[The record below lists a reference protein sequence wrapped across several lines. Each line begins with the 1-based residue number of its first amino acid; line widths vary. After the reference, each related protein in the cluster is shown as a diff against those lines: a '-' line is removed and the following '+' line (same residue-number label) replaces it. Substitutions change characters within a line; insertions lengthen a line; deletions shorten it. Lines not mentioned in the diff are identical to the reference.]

1 MIVSAKQ
8 FSYEADIYSLGFVIY
23 FIIYETI
30 PLSKNS
36 EIILPEFSKI
46 NELYEQCT
54 NLTPQKRQ
62 SLSNL
67 IKRFYNDFYSK
78 ISPGLLED
86 DTMKSIDYFNNEFI
100 QYLIYFSENKN
111 FYSLFKTSLI
121 MRIG

>member
-1 MIVSAKQ
+1 MIVSAKP
-8 FSYEADIYSLGFVIY
+8 FSYEADIYSLGFIIY

-36 EIILPEFSKI
+36 EIIMPEFSKI

-54 NLTPQKRQ
+54 NLTPQKRP

-100 QYLIYFSENKN
+100 QYLIYISENKN
-111 FYSLFKTSLI
+111 FYSLFKTSWI
-121 MRIG
+121 DSI